1 MIKINEFIKTISLV
15 LFYNYKCFITST
27 YTNILILHL
36 YLFFQM
42 SQKLQLG
49 FCKDI
54 LSSPFLDETLK
65 NFFNWS
71 TCFLSVS
78 ENINKISDYLNEFFS
93 KVFRLHRR
101 LLMRI
106 SEFVRFLMQTF
117 KILLN
122 GGFIHVCVSKAMH
135 FTYC

>member
-1 MIKINEFIKTISLV
+1 MIKINELIKTISLV

-54 LSSPFLDETLK
+54 LSSPFWDENLKTCFNRSTCSSSVSK
-65 NFFNWS
+65 NF
-71 TCFLSVS
+71 
-78 ENINKISDYLNEFFS
+78 NKISDYLNEFYLYLTVKFI
-93 KVFRLHRR
+93 FRYHF
-101 LLMRI
+101 I
-106 SEFVRFLMQTF
+106 AQITNFFIY
-117 KILLN
+117 KI
-122 GGFIHVCVSKAMH
+122 GKS
-135 FTYC
+135 